1 MAATLEA
8 SVEADV
14 MPVEIV
20 LDPERSYEIVNGQ
33 PEEKEMPGATH
44 GVIGANLIIKLGV
57 HVESKK
63 LGVICA
69 EASFKIGTNERIPDV
84 SFVATDRIPEEGV
97 PETIWPISPDIAI
110 EIISP
115 SDLHDKVSE
124 KVLEYLEAGVRQV
137 WLVSSKLRS
146 ITIFRSLT
154 DVQVFTGDSELVCED
169 LLPGFRCSLKE
180 IFQTS
185 VQESAAIASRR
196 ATGLAG

>member
-8 SVEADV
+8 TVEADV
-14 MPVEIV
+14 KPVAIV

-33 PEEKEMPGATH
+33 REEKEMPGAKH
-44 GVIGANLIIKLGV
+44 GVISASLIIKIGV

-63 LGVICA
+63 LGVVCA
-69 EASFKIGTNERIPDV
+69 EANFKIGANERIPDV
-84 SFVATDRIPEEGV
+84 SFVAADRIPAEGI
-97 PETIWPISPDIAI
+97 PETVWPISPDLAV

-115 SDLHDKVSE
+115 SDLHDKVSD

-154 DVQVFTGDSELVCED
+154 DVQVFTEDSELVSED
-169 LLPGFRCSLKE
+169 LLPGFRCSLKD

-185 VQESAAIASRR
+185 MNSPNI
-196 ATGLAG
+196 